1 MRIWTY
7 AFAMLLAMTLSWA
20 MGESCSNDG
29 WSSWWPLIQTH
40 LTVIGSRVSFVL
52 MSQRRL
58 KSGCWGLRGCVPDT
72 VLSTDLPSSPIVIVP
87 VVRLCLLQSAW
98 RMRRVPEIPASS
110 LPYVL

>member
-20 MGESCSNDG
+20 MGESCWNDV

-52 MSQRRL
+52 MSQRRS
-58 KSGCWGLRGCVPDT
+58 KSGCWGLRGCVLDT
-72 VLSTDLPSSPIVIVP
+72 VSSADLPLSPIVMVP
-87 VVRLCLLQSAW
+87 ELSSYLLQSA
-98 RMRRVPEIPASS
+98 
-110 LPYVL
+110 